1 VSIRIATIIVNH
13 RTAELSLQCLDS
25 LNAGASGTINT
36 AIVDNCSGDES
47 VATIA
52 ETIERRGWQ
61 DWARVVSLAE
71 NGGFSSGNNAG
82 IRLALAFDP
91 PPAYVLLLN
100 PDTVVKPGAIAALVD
115 FMERHPRIGIAG
127 SSLEDG
133 DGRPQCS
140 AHRFPTPGGELLV
153 GARLGLL
160 DRLMPRRVLS
170 PPIQP
175 EPHPCDWVSGASMII
190 RREVFEQIGLLDE
203 GYFLYFE
210 EVDFCFRAR
219 KAGWDVWYVPQSRV
233 VHLEGASTGI
243 RAQKKRRPAYWY
255 NSRRRF
261 FLKSYGIVGL
271 LIADCLWAVGRLSW
285 WTRRCIG
292 LAKPAN
298 DPKRF
303 AWDLLGGDLRSLFSG
318 ARDGRAGAI

>member
-1 VSIRIATIIVNH
+1 MRCGLSVIIVNYQ
-13 RTAELSLQCLDS
+13 TAELAIQSLDS
-25 LNAGASGTINT
+25 LHVCGVGTSDTIV
-36 AIVDNCSGDES
+36 VDNCSGDES
-47 VATIA
+47 VAQIA
-52 ETIERRGWQ
+52 AMIERRGWQ
-61 DWARVVSLAE
+61 HRAKLMPLDR
-71 NGGFSSGNNAG
+71 NGGFSAGNNAG
-82 IRLALAFDP
+82 IRRALAADP
-91 PPAYVLLLN
+91 PPAYVVLLN
-100 PDTVVKPGAIAALVD
+100 PDTVVKPGAIEALVA
-115 FMERHPRIGIAG
+115 FMDRHPRIGIAG

-170 PPIQP
+170 PPIQS

-219 KAGWDVWYVPQSRV
+219 KAGWDVWYVPQSRI

-243 RAQKKRRPAYWY
+243 RAQQKRRPAYWY

-261 FLKSYGIVGL
+261 FIKSYGIMGL
-271 LIADCLWAVGRLSW
+271 LIADCLWAIGRLSW

-318 ARDGRAGAI
+318 ARDGRAGAT

>member
-1 VSIRIATIIVNH
+1 MRTLNVIIVNYQ
-13 RTAELSLQCLDS
+13 TAELTLQCLDS
-25 LNAGASGTINT
+25 LKTDIEGSISA
-36 AIVDNCSGDES
+36 AIIDNSSGDAS
-47 VATIA
+47 VARIT
-52 ETIERRGWQ
+52 ETIERQGWQ
-61 DWARVVSLAE
+61 HWASVVPLDR
-71 NGGFSSGNNAG
+71 NGGFSAGNNAG
-82 IRLALAFDP
+82 IRLALAFE
-91 PPAYVLLLN
+91 PASDYVLLLN
-100 PDTVVKPGAIAALVD
+100 PDTIVKSQSIASLIE
-115 FMERHPRIGIAG
+115 FMDRHPRIGIAG

-170 PPIQP
+170 PPIQS

-285 WTRRCIG
+285 WTRRCLG

-303 AWDLLGGDLRSLFSG
+303 AWDLLMGDAVAALTGKTRLQ
-318 ARDGRAGAI
+318 DG